1 MAVMTSFHA
10 GKCFHLV
17 DKLVRFTNIV
27 LLLLLLLLLLLNR
40 KCLPAPMRSAC
51 KFLIYSTLVLVVII
65 IISTMQLFSP

>member
-27 LLLLLLLLLLLNR
+27 LLLLLLLLLNR